1 MAASINQELTG
12 RDVFVK
18 VTDTKTGAVIATQH
32 RAWDVDRFMAS
43 QQQQYRDADAKE
55 KPPTPGRHVVTMID
69 RTEYQTISRRA
80 AA

>member
-1 MAASINQELTG
+1 MAAINQELAG

-18 VTDTKTGAVIATQH
+18 VTDTKTGAVIATSH

-43 QQQQYRDADAKE
+43 QQKQYRDADAKE
-55 KPPTPGRHVVTMID
+55 KPPAPGRHVVSMID
-69 RTEYQTISRRA
+69 RTEYETIRRA